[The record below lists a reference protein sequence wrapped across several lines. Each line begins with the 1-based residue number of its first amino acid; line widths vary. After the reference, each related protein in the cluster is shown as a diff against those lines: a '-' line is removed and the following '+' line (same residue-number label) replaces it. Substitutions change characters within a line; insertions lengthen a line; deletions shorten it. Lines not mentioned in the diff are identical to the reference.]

1 MDRSRTIKT
10 LAALLAALTVGTF
23 VLLALETRPAQP
35 GRLVPLAVFRPHDD
49 AILSEVVSTTV
60 TIPRDR
66 WRNIVLHDSI
76 CTMDMEPTEDCH
88 FVIYGPASGDLDG
101 TVRATPRWHQ
111 QLRGNHVAVPGH
123 DYDAVSIGICLE
135 GDLVADPPS
144 PRQMAALTNLTRTL
158 QRRLS
163 IAPARVYLHSDL
175 SAVHCPGRRFP
186 LRAFR
191 NDLLPD
197 EP

>member
-35 GRLVPLAVFRPHDD
+35 GRLVPLTVLRPHND
-49 AILSEVVSTTV
+49 AVLTEVASAAVPV
-60 TIPRDR
+60 APER
-66 WRNIVLHDSI
+66 WDNIVIHDSI
-76 CTMDMEPTEDCH
+76 CDMAMNPTADCH

-101 TVRATPRWHQ
+101 TVRATPRWRR
-111 QLRGNHVAVPGH
+111 QLRGNHIAVPGH

-135 GDLVADPPS
+135 GDLVAEPPS
-144 PRQMAALTNLTRTL
+144 AKQIETLTALTRAL

-163 IAPARVYLHSDL
+163 IASERIYLHSDL
-175 SAVHCPGRRFP
+175 SAVQCPGPRFP
-186 LRAFR
+186 LGAFR
-191 NDLLPD
+191 DDLLGD
-197 EP
+197 QR